1 MMKKVYL
8 IASLVVLLLL
18 GHSNKAE
25 GQMTQYGKVVEMK
38 TNGKALAKVHV
49 AVQSDAPPTSSDNH
63 GVFRLCFQHH
73 QTGDTVHV
81 QASKDGYELVNIHIA
96 RWTLTDRD
104 TLRIVMAPKGA
115 VREARMRYY
124 GLVEAACI
132 GRYESTMELL
142 NEHYAQHRISMSE
155 FQYWKLMAEN
165 ELNDTY
171 RNMDYYADVFAR
183 IDEYDMD
190 ETQAAINNRLEA
202 DDILGA
208 MALASEEPTKPVM
221 QAYLDFSHTFPLE
234 SLGEMELMAEMDSLP
249 ASDTLGEYIMV
260 LQTYVNLF
268 ERDSIASCAKY
279 AKSCAYL
286 GVLYRQKGWDEASR
300 KYFMKALRMYE
311 MLNTMEGVE
320 VTDKIDRIKELL
332 ESK

>member
-1 MMKKVYL
+1 MKRMYL
-8 IASLVVLLLL
+8 FASLVVLLLL
-18 GHSNKAE
+18 GLYNNVE

-38 TNGKALAKVHV
+38 TNGKALARVHV
-49 AVQSDAPPTSSDNH
+49 SVQSDAPPTSSDAR
-63 GVFRLCFQHH
+63 GVFRLSFQHH

-81 QASKDGYELVNIHIA
+81 QVGKDGYELVNIHVS

-104 TLRIVMAPKGA
+104 TLRIVMAPIGV

-132 GRYESTMELL
+132 GRYESTMNLL
-142 NEHYAQHRISMSE
+142 NEHYAQNKISMSE
-155 FQYWKLMAEN
+155 FQFWKLMAEN

-171 RNMDYYADVFAR
+171 GNMEYYADVFAR

-190 ETQAAINNRLEA
+190 EMQAAINNRLES

-208 MALASEEPTKPVM
+208 MALASEKPLKPVM
-221 QAYLDFSHTFPLE
+221 QAYLDFSNTFPLE
-234 SLGEMELMAEMDSLP
+234 NLGEMELMAEMDSLP
-249 ASDTLGEYIMV
+249 VTDTLYEYIMV

-268 ERDSIASCAKY
+268 EKDSVASCAKY

-311 MLNTMEGVE
+311 LLNMVEGIE
-320 VTDKIDRIKELL
+320 VMDKIDRIKELL

>member
-1 MMKKVYL
+1 MNKMYI

-18 GHSNKAE
+18 GFGNNAN
-25 GQMTQYGKVVEMK
+25 GQMTQYGKVVEMNSK
-38 TNGKALAKVHV
+38 GKALAKVHV
-49 AVQSDAPPTSSDNH
+49 SVQSDAPPTSSDAH

-81 QASKDGYELVNIHIA
+81 QACKDGYELVNIHIA
-96 RWTLTDRD
+96 KWTLTDRD
-104 TLRIVMAPKGA
+104 TLRIIMAPLGE

-124 GLVEAACI
+124 GLAKAACLD
-132 GRYESTMELL
+132 RYESTMNLL
-142 NEHYAQHRISMSE
+142 NEHYAQHKISISE

-171 RNMDYYADVFAR
+171 DNLEYYADVFAR

-190 ETQAAINNRLEA
+190 ETQAAISAKLKT

-208 MALASEEPTKPVM
+208 MAIASQEPSKPVM
-221 QAYLDFSHTFPLE
+221 QAYLDFSNTFPLE
-234 SLGEMELMAEMDSLP
+234 SLGEMEVVAELDSLP
-249 ASDTLGEYIMV
+249 ASDTLYEYIMV

-286 GVLYRQKGWDEASR
+286 GVLYKQKGWDEASR
-300 KYFMKALRMYE
+300 KYFRKALRMYE
-311 MLNTMEGVE
+311 MLNMIEGVE